1 VPPQAVTVSISC
13 TGAPITPPAVPL
25 QVNPS
30 NYSYLTSTCVNK
42 TSNFVVTGGT
52 PPYTVFFASGGTGA
66 TITPTTLTAS
76 GQGFT
81 VTGLTDTALTTN
93 ITVVDSSTPQVQ
105 VVVTI
110 TCPTGSSS
118 PAMAVEPAG
127 GYTYAITVP
136 NPTPPPA
143 TLANGCST
151 KQSNFVITGG
161 TPPYTATCA
170 LGGTTCGVVQPTNIL
185 ASGQGFAVTGV
196 ADIPRINQITIKDSS
211 VTQQVLVR
219 TITCTP

>member
-1 VPPQAVTVSISC
+1 MVDADQLQLSDEHLRQQDVELRRDRRHAAVHRCSSHRD
-13 TGAPITPPAVPL
+13 
-25 QVNPS
+25 
-30 NYSYLTSTCVNK
+30 
-42 TSNFVVTGGT
+42 
-52 PPYTVFFASGGTGA
+52 GTGA

-93 ITVVDSSTPQVQ
+93 ITVVDSSTPQLQ
-105 VVVTI
+105 QVVTI

-127 GYTYAITVP
+127 GYTYAIAVAD
-136 NPTPPPA
+136 PTPPPA

-161 TPPYTATCA
+161 TPPYTACV
-170 LGGTTCGVVQPTNIL
+170 LGPEATVAPSISADDDHARRDR
-185 ASGQGFAVTGV
+185 AS
-196 ADIPRINQITIKDSS
+196 R
-211 VTQQVLVR
+211 
-219 TITCTP
+219 